1 METRTAVL
9 RLYRRIAPKAALLMV
24 VYYCECYAVTNFAA
38 ALVLD
43 RVGGVEKDT
52 TCGALMR
59 QTVLISGRVRYSSIP
74 HNHTTHRKFKTWNG
88 TMEMISNALYYN
100 THRSS
105 MFW

>member
-1 METRTAVL
+1 MGFTIDTYQSMETRTAVL

-59 QTVLISGRVRYSSIP
+59 QTVLISSRVPYSPIP
-74 HNHTTHRKFKTWNG
+74 PTTHNSQNMGWYLVPWK
-88 TMEMISNALYYN
+88 
-100 THRSS
+100 
-105 MFW
+105 